1 MPTLLYTLSGQEKRK
16 KSYGKYIHHML
27 SQLKQI
33 SQDMDLF
40 PFYGKLYDQ
49 IVKADSK
56 KYFSSKLKMKWLG
69 QLQPISIH

>member
-40 PFYGKLYDQ
+40 PFYGKLYDHSNG
-49 IVKADSK
+49 I
-56 KYFSSKLKMKWLG
+56 
-69 QLQPISIH
+69 